1 MALKVLESRSM
12 HETTPSPTAMPPD
25 QEQLWVRFPVEHT
38 YAVHFTRK
46 VFDPENLI
54 LAQTVARVHKSGNT
68 LMLFIIDQGVLDN
81 HPELTEQISHYVGVH
96 RLAPRLKVI
105 SLPGG
110 ETAKTRQQVDHLH
123 REMLQLQIDRQSLIV
138 AIGGGAVLD
147 SAGYAAT
154 TFHRGVQLIRMP
166 TTVLA
171 QNDAGIGVKNGIN
184 AYGIKNLIGCFS
196 PPFVVINDSYW
207 LVTLPDRDYRS
218 GFSEAVKVALIRD
231 GLFYQWLLDNAGNL
245 NARDD
250 EACHHLIKRCA
261 ELHLQQIS
269 RGGDPF
275 EKGSSRPLDYGHWAA
290 HKLESLSGYQLS
302 HGEAVAIGMALDAV
316 YACHINLLSH
326 VDKSSILD
334 LLQRLGFM
342 LWHPALISTS
352 AQGENLLLTGL
363 EEFRQ
368 HLGGRLCITLLT
380 GLGTAV
386 EVDEI
391 DPGRML
397 QAIGELQQLSD
408 ETNRPKGRE

>member
-1 MALKVLESRSM
+1 MSLTAIENSPI
-12 HETTPSPTAMPPD
+12 TDTNPSPAAALPEN
-25 QEQLWVRFPVEHT
+25 EQLSVRFSVEHT
-38 YAVHFTRK
+38 YAVHFTNK

-54 LAQTVARVHKSGNT
+54 LARTACRVLKSTNT
-68 LMLFIIDQGVLDN
+68 TLLFIIDQGVLDN
-81 HPELTEQISHYVGVH
+81 HPELTERISNYCRVH
-96 RLAPRLKVI
+96 RLASHLKI
-105 SLPGG
+105 LSLPGG
-110 ETAKTRQQVDHLH
+110 EAAKTQQQVERLH
-123 REMLQLQIDRQSLIV
+123 REMLRLRIDRQSLIV

-196 PPFVVINDSYW
+196 PPSEVINDSHW
-207 LVTLPDRDYRS
+207 LATLPDRDFRS

-231 GLFYQWLLDNAGNL
+231 GRFYQWLQDNADRL

-250 EACHHLIKRCA
+250 EACHYLIKRCA
-261 ELHLQQIS
+261 ELHLHQIS

-290 HKLESLSGYQLS
+290 HKLESLSEYQLS
-302 HGEAVAIGMALDAV
+302 HGEAVAIGMVLDAV
-316 YACHINLLSH
+316 YACEMKILSQ
-326 VDKSSILD
+326 DDLFSIID
-334 LLQRLGFM
+334 LLGRLGFL
-342 LWHPALISTS
+342 LWHPALVLAS
-352 AQGENLLLTGL
+352 AQGENLLLAGL

-368 HLGGRLCITLLT
+368 HLGGKLCITMLT
-380 GLGTAV
+380 GLGTAI

-391 DPGRML
+391 DHGGML
-397 QAIGELQQLSD
+397 QAIRYLQQLSGD
-408 ETNRPKGRE
+408 SNRQ